1 MEITVRDFLRAL
13 ERVNQRNG
21 EKNEKEKKSV
31 NNNALL
37 KYDLNE
43 DLHIQTGKVASVV
56 RELQQVCSVELPV
69 DIYKVAPN
77 NSVHALVNTIN
88 QYIHEYDDYR
98 EKNG

>member
-1 MEITVRDFLRAL
+1 MRAL
-13 ERVNQRNG
+13 ARVDQGNR
-21 EKNEKEKKSV
+21 EKSEKERESFS
-31 NNNALL
+31 NSALL
-37 KYDLNE
+37 KDDLNK
-43 DLHIQTGKVASVV
+43 DLHIQKGKVASVV